1 MPALRL
7 RLAACLIA
15 LPALLPAPAAAQQ
28 YSESYKFLN
37 AVRDQDGNAV
47 LEMVGRAG
55 SSIVNTK
62 DKSTGE
68 GALHIL
74 VRKDK
79 PQFLDY
85 LLQQKADPDIRDRD
99 NNTPLILAATLGKTD
114 LVPLLLKYGANPNA
128 ANSLGET
135 PLIIAVQHRDLDTV
149 RQLVDKR
156 ANPDK
161 TDNVG
166 LSARAYAARD
176 GRSPE
181 IVKLLAGIAR
191 QPTRAVA
198 GPKF

>member
-1 MPALRL
+1 MPALRI
-7 RLAACLIA
+7 RLAACLLA
-15 LPALLPAPAAAQQ
+15 LPAVLPAAAGAQQ

-37 AVRDQDGNAV
+37 AVRDEDGNAV
-47 LEMVGRAG
+47 LDMVGRAG

-62 DKSTGE
+62 DKTTGE

-74 VRKDK
+74 VRKDS
-79 PQFLDY
+79 PRFLEY
-85 LLQQKADPDIRDRD
+85 LLQQKADPNIRDRD
-99 NNTPLILAATLGKTD
+99 NNTPLILATMLGKAE
-114 LVPLLLKYGANPNA
+114 LVPILLNHGANPDA

-135 PLIIAVQHRDLDTV
+135 PLILAVQHRDLDTV
-149 RQLVDKR
+149 RQLVDKH

-161 TDNVG
+161 ADNVG

-181 IVKLLAGIAR
+181 IVKLLAGIAH
-191 QPTRAVA
+191 QPVRAVA